1 MVRRP
6 VLALVFAV
14 GFAVAG
20 SNLALAAGTLMGETF
35 AWTGSAT
42 SVTGSI
48 SCNSTHIHY
57 SVRRGVAAGPVAGRF
72 DESGDIAV
80 TNGVV
85 TGWTATF
92 KIYPLASTQPT
103 LANGTK
109 SLAVGGAAT
118 CNGVAGLDSAT
129 AMAVLNYSVTFTAAG
144 GGGSETGV
152 SVANLNMT
160 LGFSDI
166 TTGTF
171 TETFGQQPGCDST
184 GNSQGNDDC
193 QQ

>member
-1 MVRRP
+1 MIRRP
-6 VLALVFAV
+6 IFALVIAAVFAL
-14 GFAVAG
+14 AG

-35 AWTGSAT
+35 AWTGSST

-48 SCNSTHIHY
+48 SCTSTHIHY
-57 SVRRGVAAGPVAGRF
+57 SVSRGVAAGPVPGRF
-72 DESGDIAV
+72 NESGDIVV

-92 KIYPLASTQPT
+92 KIYPLATTTPV

-109 SLAVGGAAT
+109 SLLVGGAAT
-118 CNGVAGLDSAT
+118 CNGIAGADSAT
-129 AMAVLNYSVTFTAAG
+129 ATAVLNYSVTFTTAG
-144 GGGSETGV
+144 GGGSETGT

-160 LGFSDI
+160 LGFFDI
-166 TTGTF
+166 VTGTF
-171 TETFGQQPGCDST
+171 TETFGQQPGCDTT
-184 GNSQGNDDC
+184 GNGQGNDDC

>member
-6 VLALVFAV
+6 VLALVLAAVFAI
-14 GFAVAG
+14 AA

-35 AWTGSAT
+35 AWTGSST

-48 SCNSTHIHY
+48 SCSSTHIHY
-57 SVRRGVAAGPVAGRF
+57 SVQRGVAAGPVPGRF
-72 DESGDIAV
+72 NETGDITVA
-80 TNGVV
+80 NGVV

-92 KIYPLASTQPT
+92 KIYPLTTTLPT

-118 CNGVAGLDSAT
+118 CNGIVGLDSAT
-129 AMAVLNYSVTFTAAG
+129 AMAVLNYSVTFTTAG
-144 GGGSETGV
+144 GGGSESGI

-166 TTGTF
+166 VTGTF
-171 TETFGQQPGCDST
+171 TETFGQQPGCDTT

>member
-6 VLALVFAV
+6 ILALVLATVFAI
-14 GFAVAG
+14 AG
-20 SNLALAAGTLMGETF
+20 SNIALAAGTLTGETF
-35 AWTGSAT
+35 AWTGSST

-48 SCNSTHIHY
+48 SCTSTHIHY
-57 SVRRGVAAGPVAGRF
+57 MVRKGVAAGPISGRF

-92 KIYPLASTQPT
+92 KIYPLTATTPV

-109 SLAVGGAAT
+109 SLTVGGGAT
-118 CNGVAGLDSAT
+118 CNGIAGADSAT
-129 AMAVLNYSVTFTAAG
+129 ATAVLNYSVTFTAAA
-144 GGGSETGV
+144 GGGSETGT

-160 LGFSDI
+160 LGFFDI
-166 TTGTF
+166 VTGTF
-171 TETFGQQPGCDST
+171 TETFGQQPGCDTT